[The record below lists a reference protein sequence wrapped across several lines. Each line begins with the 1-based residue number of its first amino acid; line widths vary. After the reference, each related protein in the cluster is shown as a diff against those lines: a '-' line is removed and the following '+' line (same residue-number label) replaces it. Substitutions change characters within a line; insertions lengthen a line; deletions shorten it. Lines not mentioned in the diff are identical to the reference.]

1 MHCFVGE
8 YDGMRRK
15 CDTHTFCHLDLSTIA
30 LQRDEY
36 ITDFIFEFGTVKAGF
51 SQVESPFIFVK
62 VNNYLKNGTEFINYT
77 EVQGYYNT
85 IKITATDSWKTTIYN
100 YTLPVKL
107 PKTGN

>member
-1 MHCFVGE
+1 MSFDKNSCCGNS
-8 YDGMRRK
+8 
-15 CDTHTFCHLDLSTIA
+15 CH
-30 LQRDEY
+30 
-36 ITDFIFEFGTVKAGF
+36 
-51 SQVESPFIFVK
+51 
-62 VNNYLKNGTEFINYT
+62 NNYLKNGTEFINYT